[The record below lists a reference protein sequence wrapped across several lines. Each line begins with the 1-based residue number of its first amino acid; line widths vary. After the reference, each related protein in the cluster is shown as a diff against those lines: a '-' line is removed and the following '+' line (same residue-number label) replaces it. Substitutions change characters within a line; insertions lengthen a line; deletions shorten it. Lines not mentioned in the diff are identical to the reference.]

1 MIHFYSDY
9 CHRKLWICISFGTI
23 FIACCILIILFI
35 YHYQRRYRSKRISH
49 FKIKPSA
56 QNFNE
61 NMLENSK
68 RNRNK
73 NKNLDQQV
81 EELIRLT
88 PIIPFE
94 KIKLNEFNQIII
106 ITKYKNLTYIQLKL
120 VLMLNQMISMV
131 DKIHVFLTYSVV

>member
-1 MIHFYSDY
+1 MIHFSNDY
-9 CHRKLWICISFGTI
+9 CHRQLWICISFGTV
-23 FIACCILIILFI
+23 FVACCILILFI
-35 YHYQRRYRSKRISH
+35 FYYYQRRYRSKRISH

-81 EELIRLT
+81 EDLIRLT

-94 KIKLNEFNQIII
+94 QIKLNEFNRIKIIPN
-106 ITKYKNLTYIQLKL
+106 TKI
-120 VLMLNQMISMV
+120 
-131 DKIHVFLTYSVV
+131 